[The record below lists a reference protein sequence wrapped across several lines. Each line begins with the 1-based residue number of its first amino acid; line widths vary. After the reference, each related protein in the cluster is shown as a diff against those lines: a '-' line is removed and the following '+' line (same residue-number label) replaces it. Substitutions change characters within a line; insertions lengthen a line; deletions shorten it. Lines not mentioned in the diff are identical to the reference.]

1 MKTYKVIMYY
11 ANGNYSFE
19 EETNETFE
27 QMVEKYKKGLQ
38 VDIITVTGQEDKKYV
53 INSKNIILIE
63 IEVKNV

>member
-1 MKTYKVIMYY
+1 MYY